1 MTASGIGANSVT
13 YRVGLVGY
21 GLAGEWFHAPL
32 IAATPGLELASVVT
46 SNTERA
52 ERARARHPEAEVLE
66 RSEQLWGGHDLIVV
80 ATSNRAHVPVA
91 LAALE
96 AGNPVVVD
104 KPLAASAAD
113 GRRLKEEAE
122 ARSLMLAVFHN
133 RRWDGDFLTVRRL
146 VDETALG
153 GVQRFESRFERWR
166 PDVRADAWR
175 ERADP
180 EEAGGVLF
188 DLGSHLIDQALVL
201 FGEVESV
208 YAEVDR
214 RRPGA
219 EVDDDVFLALSHRSG
234 VRSHLWMS
242 QTAAQPGPRLHVLGQ
257 KAAYVKWGLDVQE
270 GALRAGAL
278 PGGPDWGREPPE
290 AWGTLGA
297 GDDTRLIETEPGDY
311 TAFYRGVVEALREE
325 APPPVGA
332 ADAVRVLELIETAR
346 AQA

>member
-21 GLAGEWFHAPL
+21 GLAGESFHAPL
-32 IAATPGLELASVVT
+32 IAATPGLDLASVVT
-46 SNTERA
+46 SNAERA
-52 ERARARHPEAEVLE
+52 ERARARYPEVEVLE
-66 RSEQLWGGHDLIVV
+66 RTEELWDQHDLIVV

-91 LAALE
+91 SAALE
-96 AGNPVVVD
+96 AGHPVVVD

-113 GRRLKEEAE
+113 ARRLKEEAD
-122 ARSLMLAVFHN
+122 ARALMLAVFHN
-133 RRWDGDFLTVRRL
+133 RRWDGDFLTLRGL
-146 VDETALG
+146 IEDGALG

-166 PDVRADAWR
+166 PYVRADAWR

-214 RRPGA
+214 RRAGA
-219 EVDDDVFLALSHRSG
+219 EVDDDVFVALSHRSG

-242 QTAAQPGPRLHVLGQ
+242 QAAAQPAPRLRVLGS
-257 KAAYVKWGLDVQE
+257 KAAYVKRGLDVQE
-270 GALRAGAL
+270 DALRGGAL

-297 GDDTRLIETEPGDY
+297 GEDTRRIETEPGDY
-311 TAFYRGVVEALREE
+311 PAFYRGVVDALREE

-332 ADAVRVLELIETAR
+332 ADAVRVLELIER
-346 AQA
+346 GVAQA

>member
-1 MTASGIGANSVT
+1 MTASGIRANSVT

-21 GLAGEWFHAPL
+21 GLAGECFHAPL
-32 IAATPGLELASVVT
+32 IEATPGLELTSVVT
-46 SNTERA
+46 SNAERA
-52 ERARARHPEAEVLE
+52 ERVRARYPEVEVLE
-66 RSEQLWGGHDLIVV
+66 RSEQLWGRHNLIVV

-91 LAALE
+91 SAALE
-96 AGNPVVVD
+96 AGHPVVVD

-113 GRRLKEEAE
+113 ARRLKEEAD
-122 ARSLMLAVFHN
+122 ARALMLAVFHN
-133 RRWDGDFLTVRRL
+133 RRWDGDFLTLRGL
-146 VDETALG
+146 IGDGALG

-214 RRPGA
+214 RRAGA
-219 EVDDDVFLALSHRSG
+219 EVDDDVFVALSHRSG

-242 QTAAQPGPRLHVLGQ
+242 QAAAQPAPRLRVLGS
-257 KAAYVKWGLDVQE
+257 KAAYVKRGLDVQE
-270 GALRAGAL
+270 DALRAGAL

-290 AWGTLGA
+290 AWGTVGA
-297 GDDTRLIETEPGDY
+297 GEDTRRIETEPGDY
-311 TAFYRGVVEALREE
+311 PAFYRGVVDALREE

-332 ADAVRVLELIETAR
+332 ADAVRVLELIERAL